1 MRYTFRKTNLFNQ
14 PLDNW
19 DVYSVAE
26 MEGIFEGAVAFDQS
40 LDNWNLKNLG
50 TKGGPTK
57 VYPSANQIWV
67 AKIMPKLLM
76 VGLPTPIRPQMF
88 ILMQRDSS
96 TR

>member
-40 LDNWNLKNLG
+40 LDNWNLKNLVQ
-50 TKGGPTK
+50 K
-57 VYPSANQIWV
+57 VVRQKYIPRSIRYGLR
-67 AKIMPKLLM
+67 KLC
-76 VGLPTPIRPQMF
+76 PN
-88 ILMQRDSS
+88 S
-96 TR
+96 